1 MIIFSGVAITFIVIF
16 AIVLALVFF
25 ACFFLEPFY
34 SSKDRKEYWVED
46 TSLDDDFDVDCE

>member
-1 MIIFSGVAITFIVIF
+1 MITFSGVAITFIVIF

-34 SSKDRKEYWVED
+34 SSKDTKEYWVED
-46 TSLDDDFDVDCE
+46 TTIDDDFDVDYE